1 MRILPPR
8 LVSGRSWWGLFA
20 LLVAV
25 PALALSWL
33 GLRAVRADRL
43 QAEQQLRIQQQR
55 IAELADAAI
64 QNALAQVAADL
75 RRLDADAAAEG
86 TTIPADA
93 PTIVFQRSGLVV
105 FPRDRVYFGAFG
117 RVPPERARLTD
128 WSPAVARQVDQAQ
141 ALEIQGRSAEAI
153 ALFERIGRA
162 DARLQTWSAIAAAR
176 IRVNAGAAAI
186 STLADAAW
194 AGSDGVTPS
203 GLPAAVV
210 ACAASETRPA
220 HERAAFTPL
229 LRATLDGVRSGR
241 WWLSA
246 DERRFYDKQLRA
258 LLEHARAAAP
268 PGDERFAELT
278 EIDQVVRQ
286 FPPAR
291 RDRASHGVER
301 GPSTA
306 FLMVW
311 TPLEADADAWKGIAV
326 SQRRAVTIVGPLL
339 ARFFDGQPFGGAVR
353 GASGELL
360 WRRGTAPASWH
371 SEPLRSLRGWEIAF
385 TQATDAQGFVRREW
399 LWYGFISVLF
409 LTLLAGIGMTAHV
422 VRREMELS
430 RMQAEFVGAVTHE
443 FKSPITSIRLLL
455 ERVATGRVSS
465 PQSGVYYSAIG
476 QETDRLERLVNRLL
490 EAQRIEAGQRRYAF
504 EPESIEELTSEV
516 VRHLQPIAEARNI
529 RIDVETNGSLPP
541 IPMDRAAIADA
552 IENLIDNAIKYSRG
566 GTRVQV
572 RLQAADGRVSVD
584 VADQGIGIERDEL
597 ARVFDKFYRA
607 RRGDLQ
613 SVRGTGLGLALVK
626 AAAEAHG
633 GSVDVESEPGV
644 GSRFSLKLPA

>member
-8 LVSGRSWWGLFA
+8 LVAGRAWWGLFA

-25 PALALSWL
+25 PALALSGL
-33 GLRAVRADRL
+33 GLRAVRGDRL
-43 QAEQQLRIQQQR
+43 QAEQQLRTQQQR

-64 QNALAQVAADL
+64 QNALTQAAADL
-75 RRLDADAAAEG
+75 RRIDADETG
-86 TTIPADA
+86 GIGTIPSDA
-93 PTIVFQRSGLVV
+93 PTILFQRSGLVV
-105 FPRDRVYFGAFG
+105 FPRDRVYFGPFG

-128 WSPAVARQVDQAQ
+128 WPPAIARQVDEAQ
-141 ALEIQGRSAEAI
+141 ALEIQGRTADAI
-153 ALFERIGRA
+153 ALYERIGRA
-162 DARLQTWSAIAAAR
+162 ETRLQTWSAISAAR

-186 STLADAAW
+186 SALADAAW
-194 AGSDGVTPS
+194 AGSGGVTPS

-210 ACAASETRPA
+210 ACAASEARPA
-220 HERAAFTPL
+220 QERAAFTAL

-258 LLEHARAAAP
+258 LLEHAGGAP
-268 PGDERFAELT
+268 PDDARLAELT

-286 FPPAR
+286 FPPTR

-301 GPSTA
+301 GTSTT

-311 TPLEADADAWKGIAV
+311 TPQETDAEAWNGVAV
-326 SQRRAVTIVGPLL
+326 SQRRAVSMVGPVL
-339 ARFFDGQPFGGAVR
+339 ARFFDGQAFGAALR

-360 WRRGTAPASWH
+360 WTHGPAPASWH
-371 SEPLRSLRGWEIAF
+371 REPLRSLRGWEIAF
-385 TQATDAQGFVRREW
+385 THAADQRGFMRREW

-409 LTLLAGIGMTAHV
+409 LTLLAGIGMTAHI
-422 VRREMELS
+422 VRREIELT
-430 RMQAEFVGAVTHE
+430 RMQGEFVAAVTHE

-455 ERVATGRVSS
+455 ERVATGRVSA
-465 PQSGVYYSAIG
+465 PQADVYYSAIG

-504 EPESIEELTSEV
+504 EPHSIEELTHEV
-516 VRHLQPIAEARNI
+516 VRHFEPIAQARSI
-529 RIDVETNGSLPP
+529 RIDVEVNGPLPP
-541 IPMDRAAIADA
+541 VPVDRAAIADA
-552 IENLIDNAIKYSRG
+552 IENLIDNAIKYSRA
-566 GTRVQV
+566 GTRVVV
-572 RLQAADGRVSVD
+572 RLQADHGLVSVD

-597 ARVFDKFYRA
+597 PRVFDKFYRA

-633 GSVDVESEPGV
+633 GSVAVESEPGV
-644 GSRFSLKLPA
+644 GSRFSLRLPA